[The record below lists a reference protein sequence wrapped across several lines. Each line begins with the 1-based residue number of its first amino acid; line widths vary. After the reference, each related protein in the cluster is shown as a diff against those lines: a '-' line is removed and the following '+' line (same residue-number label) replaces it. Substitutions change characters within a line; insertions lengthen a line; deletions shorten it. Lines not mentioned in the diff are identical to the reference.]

1 MKPTEELKHEHQVI
15 LLVLAGAER
24 QAGGS
29 GEVDLGQ
36 IGEMIEF
43 FVNFV
48 DRCHHAK
55 EEKHLFVKMEE
66 RGIPHDDGP
75 IRVMLDEHD
84 QGRKLVAAMK
94 GRLPAATA
102 GSGTAAEALRP
113 DLVACARLLRSHI
126 DKEDNILYPM
136 ADRVFTSED
145 QRGLE
150 DAFKKVELE
159 EVGEGVHEKYHQLAH
174 RLAQGSP

>member
-1 MKPTEELKHEHQVI
+1 MTPTEELKHEHQVI

-24 QAGGS
+24 QAGRS
-29 GEVDLGQ
+29 GEADFGQ

-48 DRCHHAK
+48 DRCHHSK

-66 RGIPHDDGP
+66 RGIPHDGP
-75 IRVMLDEHD
+75 ISVMLDEHD
-84 QGRKLVAAMK
+84 QGRKLVAAMT
-94 GRLPAATA
+94 GRLPAAAA
-102 GSGTAAEALRP
+102 GSGTATEALRA
-113 DLVACARLLRSHI
+113 DLIAYVRLLRSHI
-126 DKEDNILYPM
+126 DKENNILYPM

-145 QRGLE
+145 QSGLE
-150 DAFKKVELE
+150 EAFKKVESE
-159 EVGEGVHEKYHQLAH
+159 EMGEGVHEKYHQLAH

>member
-24 QAGGS
+24 LAGRS
-29 GEVDLGQ
+29 GEADLAQ
-36 IGEMIEF
+36 TGEMIEF

-55 EEKHLFVKMEE
+55 EEKHLFVRMEE
-66 RGIPHDDGP
+66 RGIPHDGP

-84 QGRKLVAAMK
+84 QGRRLVAAMK
-94 GRLPAATA
+94 ERLSAALA
-102 GSGTAAEALRP
+102 GSGAATEALRA
-113 DLVACARLLRSHI
+113 DLIAYARLLRSHI

-136 ADRVFTSED
+136 ADSVFTSED

-150 DAFKKVELE
+150 EAFKKVESE
-159 EVGEGVHEKYHQLAH
+159 EMGEGVHEKYHQLAH

>member
-1 MKPTEELKHEHQVI
+1 MMPTEELKHEHQVI

-24 QAGGS
+24 QARRP
-29 GEVDLGQ
+29 GEADLAQ

-48 DRCHHAK
+48 DRCHHSK

-66 RGIPHDDGP
+66 RGIPHDGP

-84 QGRKLVAAMK
+84 QGRRLVTAMK
-94 GRLPAATA
+94 KSLSEAWA
-102 GSGTAAEALRP
+102 GSGAATEALRN
-113 DLVACARLLRSHI
+113 DLIAYVRLLRSHI

-136 ADRVFTSED
+136 ADSAFTVED
-145 QRGLE
+145 RRSLE
-150 DAFKKVELE
+150 EAFKKVESE
-159 EVGEGVHEKYHQLAH
+159 EMGEGVHEKYHQLAH

>member
-1 MKPTEELKHEHQVI
+1 MMPTEELKHEHQVI

-24 QAGGS
+24 QAGRP
-29 GEVDLGQ
+29 GEADLAQ

-48 DRCHHAK
+48 DRCHHSK

-66 RGIPHDDGP
+66 RGIPHDGP

-84 QGRKLVAAMK
+84 QGRRLVTAMK
-94 GRLPAATA
+94 KSLSETWA
-102 GSGTAAEALRP
+102 GSGAATEALRN
-113 DLVACARLLRSHI
+113 DLIAYVRLLRSHI

-136 ADRVFTSED
+136 ADSAFTAED
-145 QRGLE
+145 RRSLE
-150 DAFKKVELE
+150 DAFKKVESE
-159 EVGEGVHEKYHQLAH
+159 EMGEGVHEKYHQLAH